1 MKPIDPRLLR
11 YARATRLFLVAVVG
25 LGAVGAGL
33 VIAQAMLIAEVVV
46 GAFQQGQSVTEL
58 RTPLLLLASVAVGR
72 SVVAWLTEL
81 AAHRASAAVKSEL
94 RGRLLDR
101 AAALGPGWLSGQRT
115 GSLVTLATRG
125 VDALD
130 DYFSRYLPQ
139 LGLAVVV
146 PVAVLARIVT
156 EDWVSAGIIIGTLP
170 LIPLFM
176 MLIGWATQSRMDGQW
191 RLLSR
196 LSGHFLDVVAGLPTL
211 KVFGRAKA
219 QAESI
224 RRITGEYRQAT
235 LRTLRIA
242 FLSSFALEL
251 LATLSVALVAVTI
264 GMRLV
269 HGDMDL
275 SIGLV
280 ILILAPEAYLPLRQ
294 VGAQYHA
301 AAEGLAAAEEIFTVL
316 ETPVLASGTGAV
328 PAGAVAFEGVTVRYP
343 GRSVDAVDDVSF
355 SVEPGETVAL
365 VGPSGVGKSTLLN
378 VLLGFVRPTEGRVR
392 IGGADLADLDLEEWR
407 SRIAWVPQRPHLY
420 AGTIADNVRLARPD
434 AEESAVRRALR
445 DAGAL
450 EFVDALPEGAD
461 TVLGEDGAGLS
472 AGQRQRLALAR
483 AFLADRPVLLLDE
496 PTAALDGATEA
507 EVVAAVRRLAV
518 GRTVLLVV
526 HRPALL
532 EVADRVVRL
541 EGASSVGHRGDAR
554 PTRELRPLTS
564 HPRPPAT
571 RLAQLERGPEGAGV
585 DGSGHGLRGAAEVGR
600 LGSGPEGAE
609 VGRLGSGPEGLRVG
623 RQGSGPEGVGVGP
636 SEREAVGQDPRG
648 RGVLGRVR
656 GLAGD
661 RRGRLGVA
669 LLLGTL
675 AVGSAVG
682 LMATSGWLISRASQQ
697 PPVLYLMVAVTATRA
712 FGIGRAVFRYA
723 ERLVSH
729 DAVLRMLADT
739 RVAVYR
745 RLERLAPA
753 GLRTTRRGDL
763 LTRLVADVDALQDY
777 WLRWLLPA
785 GVAVAVSAASVGFT
799 AWLLPEAGAALAV
812 GLLAAGVGVPLVT
825 ATAARRAE
833 RRLAPAR
840 AVLAT
845 RVTDLLTGTAELA
858 VAGALPARTDAA
870 RRADGTL
877 TRIASRSAAVTAL
890 GDGLTALVSGL
901 TVTAG
906 ALLGAQAVSAGRLG
920 GVAMA
925 VVVLTPLAAF
935 EAVLGLPLA
944 VRYRQRVRRSAERVY
959 EVLDAPEPVR
969 EPERPRQAP
978 ASPFPL
984 VLKQL
989 TARYEGQR
997 REALAGFDLTL
1008 EQGRRIAVVGTS
1020 GAGKTTLAQVL
1031 LRFLDPQ
1038 AGSYTLAG
1046 ADACA
1051 VAGDDVRRLVGLCA
1065 QDAHLFDSSVR
1076 ENLLLARKDAGE
1088 ADLRGALARA
1098 RLLDWVE
1105 GLPDGLDTLVGE
1117 HGARLSGG
1125 QRQRLALA
1133 RALLAD
1139 FPVLVLDEPAEHLDL
1154 ATADALTADLLAA
1167 TEGRTTLLIT
1177 HRLAGLDAVDEV
1189 IVLDAGRVVQRGPY
1203 AELAAVDGPLRAMAR
1218 REAEAE
1224 SLVGV
1229 G

>member
-1 MKPIDPRLLR
+1 MFHVKPIDPRLLR

-25 LGAVGAGL
+25 LGVVGAGL

-46 GAFQQGQSVTEL
+46 GAFQHGHSVSEL
-58 RTPLLLLASVAVGR
+58 RTPLLLLAAVAVGR
-72 SVVAWLTEL
+72 ALVSWLTEL

-101 AAALGPGWLSGQRT
+101 AVALGPGWLGGQRT

-156 EDWVSAGIIIGTLP
+156 EDWVSAAIIVGTLP

-176 MLIGWATQSRMDGQW
+176 VLIGWATQSRTDRQW

-235 LRTLRIA
+235 MRTLRIA

-275 SIGLV
+275 YIGLV
-280 ILILAPEAYLPLRQ
+280 ILVLAPEAYLPLRQ
-294 VGAQYHA
+294 VGAQFHA
-301 AAEGLAAAEEIFTVL
+301 AAEGLAAAEEIFAVL
-316 ETPVLASGTGAV
+316 ETPVPASGTGAV
-328 PAGAVAFEGVTVRYP
+328 PSGAALAFEGVTVRYP
-343 GRSVDAVDDVSF
+343 GRSADAVTDASF
-355 SVEPGETVAL
+355 TVGPGETVAL

-378 VLLGFVRPTEGRVR
+378 VLLGFVRPARGRVR
-392 IGGADLADLDLEEWR
+392 IGDADLADVDLTEWR

-420 AGTIADNVRLARPD
+420 AATIAENVRLARPD
-434 AEESAVRRALR
+434 ADDDAVRGALR

-450 EFVDALPEGAD
+450 EFVDALPEGAE

-496 PTAALDGATEA
+496 PTAALDGVTEG
-507 EVVAAVRRLAV
+507 EVVAAVRRLSA

-532 EVADRVVRL
+532 SVADRVVRL
-541 EGASSVGHRGDAR
+541 SGSEAPRG
-554 PTRELRPLTS
+554 LRPLD
-564 HPRPPAT
+564 PQNLCPPTT
-571 RLAQLERGPEGAGV
+571 RLGQLESEVAEGLLGRSEGEGAG
-585 DGSGHGLRGAAEVGR
+585 R
-600 LGSGPEGAE
+600 LGGSVSGGMGWLGELDG
-609 VGRLGSGPEGLRVG
+609 GRAGVFTG
-623 RQGSGPEGVGVGP
+623 GVGG
-636 SEREAVGQDPRG
+636 AVDSVAVRG

-656 GLAGD
+656 AASGA
-661 RRGRLGVA
+661 RRGRLLLA
-669 LLLGTL
+669 LVLGAL
-675 AVGSAVG
+675 ALGSAVG

-712 FGIGRAVFRYA
+712 FGIGRAVFRYG

-763 LTRLVADVDALQDY
+763 LSRMVADVDTLQDY
-777 WLRWLLPA
+777 WLRWLLPVGA
-785 GVAVAVSAASVGFT
+785 ALTVSAGAVGFT

-825 ATAARRAE
+825 SAVARRAE
-833 RRLAPAR
+833 HRLAPAR
-840 AVLAT
+840 GLLAT
-845 RVTDLLTGTAELA
+845 RVTDLLTGTAELT
-858 VAGALPARTDAA
+858 VAGALPARTDEA

-877 TRIASRSAAVTAL
+877 TRIASRGATATAL
-890 GDGLTALVSGL
+890 GDGLTALLTGL
-901 TVTAG
+901 TVVAA
-906 ALLGAQAVSAGRLG
+906 ALLGAQGVADGRLS

-944 VRYRQRVRRSAERVY
+944 VRHRRRVRRSAERIY

-978 ASPFPL
+978 ATPFPV
-984 VLKQL
+984 VLKGL
-989 TARYEGQR
+989 TARYPGQPR
-997 REALAGFDLTL
+997 DALGGLDLTL
-1008 EQGRRIAVVGTS
+1008 HEGRRVAVVGAS
-1020 GAGKTTLAQVL
+1020 GAGKSTLAQVL
-1031 LRFLDPQ
+1031 LRFLDPG

-1046 ADACA
+1046 VDAY
-1051 VAGDDVRRLVGLCA
+1051 GLDSDDVRRLVGLCA

-1076 ENLLLARKDAGE
+1076 ENLLLARKGATE
-1088 ADLRGALARA
+1088 EDLRDALSRA
-1098 RLLDWVE
+1098 RLLDWVD

-1154 ATADALTADLLAA
+1154 PTADALTADLLAA

-1177 HRLAGLDAVDEV
+1177 HRLAGLEAVDEV
-1189 IVLDAGRVVQRGPY
+1189 IVLDDGRVVQRGSYP
-1203 AELAAVDGPLRAMAR
+1203 ELAAVAGPLRAMAE
-1218 REAEAE
+1218 REAAAE
-1224 SLVGV
+1224 SLVGAR
-1229 G
+1229 

>member
-1 MKPIDPRLLR
+1 MFHVKPIDPRLLR
-11 YARATRLFLVAVVG
+11 YAGATRRFLLAVIG

-46 GAFQQGQSVTEL
+46 GAFQHGQPVTEL
-58 RTPLLLLASVAVGR
+58 RTPLLLLAAVAGGR
-72 SVVAWLTEL
+72 AVVSWLTEL
-81 AAHRASAAVKSEL
+81 AAHRTSAAVKSEL
-94 RGRLLDR
+94 RGRLLER
-101 AAALGPGWLSGQRT
+101 AVALGPGWLSGQRT
-115 GSLVTLATRG
+115 GSLVALATRG

-156 EDWVSAGIIIGTLP
+156 EDWVSAAIIVGTLP
-170 LIPLFM
+170 LIPVFM
-176 MLIGWATQSRMDGQW
+176 VLIGWATQSRMDRQW

-235 LRTLRIA
+235 MGTLRIA
-242 FLSSFALEL
+242 FISSFALEL

-269 HGDMDL
+269 HGEMDL
-275 SIGLV
+275 YIGLV
-280 ILILAPEAYLPLRQ
+280 ILVLAPEAYLPLRQ
-294 VGAQYHA
+294 VGAQFHA
-301 AAEGLAAAEEIFTVL
+301 AAEGLAAAEEIFAVL
-316 ETPVLASGTGAV
+316 ETPVPESGTGAV
-328 PAGAVAFEGVTVRYP
+328 PEGGVAFEGVTVRYP
-343 GRSVDAVDDVSF
+343 GRSVDAVAEVSF
-355 SVEPGETVAL
+355 AVEAGETVAL
-365 VGPSGVGKSTLLN
+365 VGPSGAGKSTLLHA
-378 VLLGFVRPTEGRVR
+378 LLGFVRPTEGRVSV
-392 IGGADLADLDLEEWR
+392 GGADLAGIDLDQWR
-407 SRIAWVPQRPHLY
+407 SRVAWVPQRPHLF
-420 AGTIADNVRLARPD
+420 AGSIAENVRLARPD
-434 AEESAVRRALR
+434 ADDTAVRRALA

-450 EFVDALPEGAD
+450 EFVDTLPEGMHA
-461 TVLGEDGAGLS
+461 VLGEDGAGLS

-496 PTAALDGATEA
+496 PTAALDGETEA
-507 EVVAAVRRLAV
+507 EVVGAVRRLAV

-532 EVADRVVRL
+532 AVADRVVRL
-541 EGASSVGHRGDAR
+541 AEEVRPAHLPGAEQTGGSLGGDGFVVGG
-554 PTRELRPLTS
+554 PQG
-564 HPRPPAT
+564 
-571 RLAQLERGPEGAGV
+571 AQLPVLDEEELVPGVPAG
-585 DGSGHGLRGAAEVGR
+585 R
-600 LGSGPEGAE
+600 
-609 VGRLGSGPEGLRVG
+609 
-623 RQGSGPEGVGVGP
+623 
-636 SEREAVGQDPRG
+636 
-648 RGVLGRVR
+648 RGVLARVR
-656 GLAGD
+656 AMSGA
-661 RRGRLGVA
+661 RRGRLGLA
-669 LLLGTL
+669 LLLGSL
-675 AVGSAVG
+675 ALGSAVG

-729 DAVLRMLADT
+729 DVVLRMLADT

-763 LTRLVADVDALQDY
+763 LSRLVADVDALQDY

-785 GVAVAVSAASVGFT
+785 GAALVVSAASVGFT
-799 AWLLPEAGAALAV
+799 AWLLPEAGAVLAA

-825 ATAARRAE
+825 SAVARRAE

-840 AVLAT
+840 GALAT
-845 RVTDLLTGTAELA
+845 HVADLLTGTAEST
-858 VAGALPARTDAA
+858 VAGALNGRTERV
-870 RRADGTL
+870 RRADSAL
-877 TRIASRSAAVTAL
+877 TRIASRAATATAL
-890 GDGLTALVSGL
+890 GDGLTALLSGL
-901 TVTAG
+901 TVAATALVG
-906 ALLGAQAVSAGRLG
+906 VQGVADGRLG
-920 GVAMA
+920 GVVMA

-959 EVLDAPEPVR
+959 EVLDAPDPVR
-969 EPERPRQAP
+969 EPEEPLPAP
-978 ASPFPL
+978 LSPFPVVVKEL
-984 VLKQL
+984 A
-989 TARYEGQR
+989 ARHAGQDR
-997 REALAGFDLTL
+997 DALARLDLTL
-1008 EQGRRIAVVGTS
+1008 DEGRRIAVVGPS
-1020 GAGKTTLAQVL
+1020 GSGKTTLAQVL
-1031 LRFLDPQ
+1031 LRFLDAD
-1038 AGSYTLAG
+1038 AGSYTLG
-1046 ADACA
+1046 GVDAYA
-1051 VAGDDVRRLVGLCA
+1051 LDGDDVRRLVGLCA
-1065 QDAHLFDSSVR
+1065 QDAHLFDSSVC
-1076 ENLLLARKDAGE
+1076 ENLLLAKKDATE
-1088 ADLRGALARA
+1088 DDLRGALARA
-1098 RLLDWVE
+1098 RLLDWAE
-1105 GLPDGLDTLVGE
+1105 SLPEGLDTLVGE

-1154 ATADALTADLLAA
+1154 PTADALTADLLAA

-1189 IVLDAGRVVQRGPY
+1189 IVLDGGQVVQRGTY
-1203 AELAAVDGPLRAMAR
+1203 AELVAVEGPLRGMAE
-1218 REAEAE
+1218 REAESEQLA
-1224 SLVGV
+1224 LVAATR
-1229 G
+1229 